1 MHPSSFDNMK
11 RCVDRL
17 IPEAFFSAAAP
28 RKVVEIG
35 SCDFNGGYRPI
46 FAGLNVAYTGVDMS
60 AGPGVD
66 IVLSDPYALPFE
78 TGSVDLVVSGQML
91 EHCEYFWLAFQ
102 EMIRVLTPTGYLILI
117 APSGGPI
124 HRYPVDCYRF
134 YPDAFASLAKLAGC
148 TVVSIRRDERG
159 PWCDL
164 VGVFSKAP
172 EAAGMVE
179 RPVKIEV
186 QNRGAFRSTPE
197 LDAVAGREDYLLTLE
212 RIHGAVAPR
221 AYLEIGVRS
230 GLSLALAKCPSIGV
244 DPDPA
249 HDLRP
254 PEGFRLHQTTSDDFF
269 ETAAEEALRDHPI
282 DLAFIDGMHMF
293 EFAMRDFMNIERH
306 AHPATVVVIDDILP
320 NHPDQATRTRTTRY
334 WSGDVWRFA
343 DILARRRPDLTLI
356 RLDTVPTG
364 LLVVVGLNP
373 VNRVLWESYNP
384 LVTHYLNSPQTQEP
398 PASVLTREGVHD
410 PRSPTVVAL
419 LEAMAAARDK
429 PNVRPLVQR
438 ALQQFR
444 ADVAAAARTA

>member
-11 RCVDRL
+11 RCIDRL
-17 IPEAFFSAAAP
+17 IPEAFFTAPAP

-46 FAGLNVAYTGVDMS
+46 FERLNVAYTGVDMS
-60 AGPGVD
+60 EGPGVD
-66 IVLSDPYALPFE
+66 LVLSDPYALPFE

-102 EMIRVLTPTGYLILI
+102 EMARILAPTGYLVLI

-134 YPDAFASLAKLAGC
+134 YPDAFAALAKLAGC
-148 TVVSIRRDERG
+148 TVVSIRRDDKG
-159 PWCDL
+159 PWFDL
-164 VGVFSKAP
+164 VGVFSKEP
-172 EAAGMVE
+172 TAADLTE
-179 RPVKIEV
+179 RPVEAMV
-186 QNRGAFRSTPE
+186 QNRGAFRSDPE
-197 LDAVAGREDYLLTLE
+197 LDAIAGSEDYLVTLE
-212 RIHGAVAPR
+212 RIHRAVAPTS
-221 AYLEIGVRS
+221 YLEIGVRS
-230 GLSLALAKCPSIGV
+230 GLSLALAKCPSVGV

-254 PEGFRLHQTTSDDFF
+254 PADFRLYQTTSDDFF

-293 EFAMRDFMNIERH
+293 EFAMRDFMNIEKR

-373 VNRVLWESYNP
+373 ANRTLWDAYNP
-384 LVTHYLNSPQTQEP
+384 LVTHYLTSPETQEP
-398 PASVLTREGVHD
+398 PAAVLTREGALD
-410 PRSPTVVAL
+410 PRSPAVVAL
-419 LEAMAAARDK
+419 LEAVAVARGR

-444 ADVAAAARTA
+444 NDVATAAKP